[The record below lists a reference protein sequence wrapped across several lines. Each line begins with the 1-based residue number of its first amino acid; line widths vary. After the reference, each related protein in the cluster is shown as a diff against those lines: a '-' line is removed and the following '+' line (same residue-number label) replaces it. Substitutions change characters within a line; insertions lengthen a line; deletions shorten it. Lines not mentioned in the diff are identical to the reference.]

1 MATES
6 GEAADPAPVEAAVDI
21 CDLPRDALYDILARA
36 DPRGAAALA
45 SACRRLRETT
55 AFPGAERTWRE
66 VALRSLCELANAT
79 DNLEPMWTDE
89 GVKRVLVAQDVQ
101 RVQVGG
107 RKDLHENRCCHIAN
121 L

>member
-66 VALRSLCELANAT
+66 VALRSWRCVRPDRYLVL
-79 DNLEPMWTDE
+79 NLS
-89 GVKRVLVAQDVQ
+89 LI
-101 RVQVGG
+101 
-107 RKDLHENRCCHIAN
+107 HI
-121 L
+121 